1 MIQADIH
8 AIHSSDRNITSS
20 YKFACKIIE
29 MTFILEICTARHLR
43 NKHVRQKNIHEQ
55 KTYTIMNELRN
66 AGVLPKINLWHDG

>member
-43 NKHVRQKNIHEQ
+43 NKHVRE
-55 KTYTIMNELRN
+55 KTYTSKKHTRL
-66 AGVLPKINLWHDG
+66 